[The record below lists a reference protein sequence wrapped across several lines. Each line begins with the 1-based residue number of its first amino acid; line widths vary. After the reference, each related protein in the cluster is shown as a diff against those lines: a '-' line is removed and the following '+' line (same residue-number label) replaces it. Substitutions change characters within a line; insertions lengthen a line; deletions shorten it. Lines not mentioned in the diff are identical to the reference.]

1 MIGQTASSGDA
12 FRRFEPGGWG
22 VVFVQGIVP
31 SGRRGIDR
39 MVPKARPFTRGPD
52 RAPRIYSALVI
63 RCWRHAYPALTP
75 RAPHVCPGKRQD
87 ASLPWNDELGCRP
100 VPHRVPRAHHKMW
113 AIEAGGCD
121 GGGTVISGA
130 LSRSVAARRIE
141 RRRPSGRATTMK
153 AGPRAERS
161 AVTCRR

>member
-1 MIGQTASSGDA
+1 MVSGDL
-12 FRRFEPGGWG
+12 RRLSTKVPTSIASRRMPQ
-22 VVFVQGIVP
+22 QG
-31 SGRRGIDR
+31 
-39 MVPKARPFTRGPD
+39 
-52 RAPRIYSALVI
+52 
-63 RCWRHAYPALTP
+63 
-75 RAPHVCPGKRQD
+75 
-87 ASLPWNDELGCRP
+87 
-100 VPHRVPRAHHKMW
+100 AHHKMW